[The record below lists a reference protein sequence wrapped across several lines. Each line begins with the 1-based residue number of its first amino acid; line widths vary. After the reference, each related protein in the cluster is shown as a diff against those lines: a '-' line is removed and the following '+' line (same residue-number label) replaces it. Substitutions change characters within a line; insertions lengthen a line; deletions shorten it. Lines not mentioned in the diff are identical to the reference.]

1 MVKMRDR
8 MMNRNAAKAKEQVLR
23 QIKLAEIQK
32 EKQREAEQA
41 KLYEQAG
48 GDLATSV
55 ALEKQKAEIGR
66 LVEKAS
72 LMQRMCQKQCYSRKI
87 YFKRHI
93 ANQQKLNSFL
103 GRGIMA
109 DWASSKGGYPDD
121 VSGMSQLSLKTEDLK
136 QQVNDKDEKIT
147 YAVLLQHIQTA

>member
-8 MMNRNAAKAKEQVLR
+8 MKNRNAAKAKEQVLR

-32 EKQREAEQA
+32 EKSREVEQA

-93 ANQQKLNSFL
+93 AN
-103 GRGIMA
+103 
-109 DWASSKGGYPDD
+109 
-121 VSGMSQLSLKTEDLK
+121 
-136 QQVNDKDEKIT
+136 
-147 YAVLLQHIQTA
+147 